1 MSANLRTLNYL
12 AMLGG
17 RYSGEWPCPPPVL
30 AWTDYITHQQPPIH
44 AWSASL
50 SANLY
55 ISCYVIMLCIVET
68 PPSPAHM
75 HDERASPW
83 LPPVL
88 LKMMA
93 AVCCLM
99 LILTTAQHV
108 ADASPHQQGS
118 GRRLLQ
124 LADPGLQERQ
134 ERRRRQIPG
143 FQNAPVRT
151 SAKSPATRF
160 FTPPPPSHGLLDVL
174 PKSDVEVN
182 PTNEGEAASKF
193 PNDDGHGAVA
203 AAGSAEDVAS
213 ASCFSAFIEATSL
226 LRRPRARAAS
236 LLGRR
241 ARVPRLSFMGAS
253 ASPWRDKPGATP
265 TPHQDGHPGSDD
277 DASTDTY
284 TVRVFPHLRFKLSEF
299 APMSASD
306 IELHAKA
313 SAAVAAKPGH
323 LESRYIDHWNR
334 CIGPR
339 AWPIGPLCLA
349 RYSHSVDDRVHAKP
363 SWIRWLDEEA
373 EVGRAV
379 LYIALG
385 TLAAIPEAQ
394 LKRAGVDFLWAVR
407 PSNADL
413 GTGFEDRVEGR
424 ARGSITAGV
433 PMAVWPIEFEQP
445 MNARFLV
452 DELKWPCP
460 PPVLAW
466 TDYITH
472 QQLRSMHARVAMAS
486 AGALKMMAAVCC
498 LMLILTTAQHVAD
511 ASPHQQGSGRRLL
524 QLADREVVVARQPGF
539 KNGRNGDVARIP
551 GFQNAPVR
559 TSAKSPATR
568 VRINGPPN

>member
-1 MSANLRTLNYL
+1 M
-12 AMLGG
+12 
-17 RYSGEWPCPPPVL
+17 
-30 AWTDYITHQQPPIH
+30 H
-44 AWSASL
+44 AAK
-50 SANLY
+50 AKK
-55 ISCYVIMLCIVET
+55 
-68 PPSPAHM
+68 
-75 HDERASPW
+75 PW
-83 LPPVL
+83 LPLPPPL
-88 LKMMA
+88 TAKTSIAASCPTSPSSLSWPKATPSLSWISPPSSRRGLA
-93 AVCCLM
+93 AVTLF
-99 LILTTAQHV
+99 TT
-108 ADASPHQQGS
+108 P
-118 GRRLLQ
+118 GRNAAFARGA
-124 LADPGLQERQ
+124 LAKAGAGDDDTAVVVE
-134 ERRRRQIPG
+134 
-143 FQNAPVRT
+143 
-151 SAKSPATRF
+151 
-160 FTPPPPSHGLLDVL
+160 L
-174 PKSDVEVN
+174 P
-182 PTNEGEAASKF
+182 F
-193 PNDDGHGAVA
+193 PDDGGHGAAA

-226 LRRPRARAAS
+226 LRPWFEDALAAS

-241 ARVPRLSFMGAS
+241 ARRPKAVVHGRVRVHAALGVPRLSFMGAS
-253 ASPWRDKPGATP
+253 AFTQVVRELAMRDKPGATP

-284 TVRVFPHLRFKLSEF
+284 TVPVFPHLRFKLSEF

-313 SAAVAAKPGH
+313 SAAVAASQGVIVNTFQD

-394 LKRAGVDFLWAVR
+394 LKEVADGLDRAGVDFLWAVR

-424 ARGSITAGV
+424 GKGVREWVDQWEILQHTSIRGFLSHGGWNSVLESITAGV

-452 DELKWPCP
+452 DELK
-460 PPVLAW
+460 VGIRIY
-466 TDYITH
+466 TD
-472 QQLRSMHARVAMAS
+472 
-486 AGALKMMAAVCC
+486 G
-498 LMLILTTAQHVAD
+498 
-511 ASPHQQGSGRRLL
+511 GRFSLVKSE
-524 QLADREVVVARQPGF
+524 EV
-539 KNGRNGDVARIP
+539 
-551 GFQNAPVR
+551 
-559 TSAKSPATR
+559 TR
-568 VRINGPPN
+568 VVRELMFGEEGAIVSASVKAMGVRARLPMLQGGSSWKIVEEMIGELCTAT